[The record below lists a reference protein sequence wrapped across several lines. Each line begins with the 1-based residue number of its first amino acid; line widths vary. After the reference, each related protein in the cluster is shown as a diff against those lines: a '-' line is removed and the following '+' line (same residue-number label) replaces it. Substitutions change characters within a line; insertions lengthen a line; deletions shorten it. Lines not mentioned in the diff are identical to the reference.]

1 MAVNDDATAA
11 VADVVAVND
20 DATAAVADVVAVNDD
35 ATAAVADAVAVMFV
49 LLKKHEKQIN
59 NVSTRKQIITVNH

>member
-49 LLKKHEKQIN
+49 LLKNMRNK
-59 NVSTRKQIITVNH
+59 STMYRLENK